1 MISVLCV
8 LLMYKIAKVIS
19 SLPPAI
25 HSWSD
30 LTNFVSAF
38 DFARLCIGNSEQSF
52 IEVVKN

>member
-30 LTNFVSAF
+30 FTNFVSAF